1 MTCTVFQ
8 SAQGKIRSDG
18 GPVQDAAQHGAG
30 KVHDPRISGL
40 LCQPTLPDAI
50 QPKGP
55 FCILQLAVRHYRCDT
70 LQLSHQSRRH
80 LHGS

>member
-50 QPKGP
+50 QSKRS
-55 FCILQLAVRHYRCDT
+55 LRTTQMAVRDHIRHTMD
-70 LQLSHQSRRH
+70 LQH
-80 LHGS
+80 